1 MRAGVIS
8 SLWASEGETPIRPEL
23 ERDLARIL
31 HRSME
36 AARTT
41 FLDRALEAIDEYR
54 KLERPS
60 LEVGLSRDEKM
71 SALAQAGREFATAV
85 SALDDDARSLLVQK
99 QRTVLGV
106 VDIPSFDETAAAGKW
121 ACVTAKA
128 ADMLRRRRGKGSPSS
143 IMAPLIQNIATAY
156 VDYIGKRPSPA
167 REAPF
172 ACALATLLAAA
183 GLPEQGETAIRTAL
197 RAVPTTASSP
207 RPQRE
212 FRTKTTRNS
221 RKKL

>member
-31 HRSME
+31 RRSMA

-121 ACVTAKA
+121 ACVTAESC
-128 ADMLRRRRGKGSPSS
+128 GH
-143 IMAPLIQNIATAY
+143 
-156 VDYIGKRPSPA
+156 
-167 REAPF
+167 
-172 ACALATLLAAA
+172 AAA
-183 GLPEQGETAIRTAL
+183 QACQRKPVEHNGATDPEYRHRVRGLHRQASIASARGPIRLCTGH
-197 RAVPTTASSP
+197 V
-207 RPQRE
+207 
-212 FRTKTTRNS
+212 TRGGWS
-221 RKKL
+221 T